1 MDNQNCI
8 IKVKNLTKTY
18 KIFNK
23 PVDRIKEALNPF
35 HKRYSRDFH
44 ALQNVSFEVAKGETL
59 GVIGRNGAGKSTLL
73 KILTGVLTP
82 SDGKINIKG
91 NIAALL
97 ELGAGFNPEL
107 TGIQNIY
114 LNGSIMGYSKRQV
127 DDKIEEI
134 VAFADIGDFI
144 NQPVKMYS
152 SGMFARLAFSVNA
165 IINPDILIVD
175 EALAVGD
182 MYFQIKC
189 MDKMHDMMTNGTTIL
204 FVSHDIN
211 SVRRFCTKCLWL
223 NEGKVMMTGDVNQV
237 TDAYEDFL
245 KTRNLKISEQFNTN
259 SPIANILNVEIV
271 NSFDENVKTIQ
282 FNEPLKVKVT
292 YDVLNTKIRKPLLG
306 ISLRSIN
313 REYICGL
320 NSFLDHVTIPWEAG
334 INYFSLSYPQG
345 LLVTGGT
352 YEFDVALFEQTA
364 TVPIQYKLGI
374 KKIRVTF
381 PYIGEGKILI
391 PHKWSDK

>member
-1 MDNQNCI
+1 MNNQNCI

-23 PVDRIKEALNPF
+23 PVDRIKEAINPF
-35 HKRYSRDFH
+35 HRRYSRDFH

-59 GVIGRNGAGKSTLL
+59 GIIGRNGAGKSTLL

-82 SDGKINIKG
+82 SDGEIDIKG

-127 DDKIEEI
+127 DDKLEEI
-134 VAFADIGDFI
+134 VKFADIGDFI

-223 NEGKVMMTGDVNQV
+223 NQGKVMMSGDVNRV

-245 KTRNLKISEQFNTN
+245 KTRNLKISEHFNTN
-259 SPIANILNVEIV
+259 SSIANILNVDII
-271 NSFDENVKTIQ
+271 NSFNKPVKVIN
-282 FNEPLKVKVT
+282 FDEPLKVKVT
-292 YDVLNTKIRKPLLG
+292 YEVLNTKIKKPLLG
-306 ISLRSIN
+306 ISLRSIS

-320 NSFLDHVTIPWEAG
+320 NSFLDNVTIPWKSG
-334 INYFSLSYPQG
+334 INSFSLSYPQG

-374 KKIRVTF
+374 KKIKVTF
-381 PYIGEGKILI
+381 PYIGEGKVLI
-391 PHKWSDK
+391 PHKWSEK

>member
-1 MDNQNCI
+1 MDNQNYI
-8 IKVKNLTKTY
+8 IKVENLTKTY

-23 PVDRIKEALNPF
+23 PIDRIKEALSF
-35 HKRYSRDFH
+35 SHKRYSLDFN
-44 ALQNVSFEVAKGETL
+44 ALQDISFKVHKGETL
-59 GVIGRNGAGKSTLL
+59 GIIGSNGAGKSTLL

-82 SDGKINIKG
+82 SKG
-91 NIAALL
+91 NIEINGNVAALL

-114 LNGSIMGYSKRQV
+114 LNGSIMGYSKQQI
-127 DDKIEEI
+127 DDKLEEI
-134 VAFADIGDFI
+134 IQFADIGAFI
-144 NQPVKMYS
+144 EQPVKMYS

-182 MYFQIKC
+182 MHFQIKC
-189 MDKMHDMMTNGTTIL
+189 MDKMHEMMTNGTTIL

-211 SVRRFCTKCLWL
+211 AVRRFCTKCLWL
-223 NEGKVMMTGDVNQV
+223 NQGKVMNFGEVNPV

-245 KTRNLKISEQFNTN
+245 KTRDLEVSEHFNSN
-259 SPIANILNVEIV
+259 SPIANILNVEV
-271 NSFDENVKTIQ
+271 LNSKSENVKTVR
-282 FNEPLKVKVT
+282 FDEPLNVKVT
-292 YDVLNTKIRKPLLG
+292 YEVINKQIKKPLLG
-306 ISLRSIN
+306 ISLRSVS

-320 NSFLDHVTIPWEAG
+320 NSFLDHVTIPWEKG
-334 INYFSLSYPQG
+334 INSFTLQYPHG
-345 LLVTGGT
+345 LLVTGGM

-374 KKIRVTF
+374 KKIKVSF

-391 PHKWSDK
+391 PHKWSEQ